1 MGKYMRRQRTRAE
14 RLRKWLTIAI
24 IIFIL
29 LIAATIEIWH
39 VYDSNI
45 QPVSDSQKSQLVT
58 IKAGAS
64 TTQIA
69 QQLNKDGLI
78 RSAWAFEWY
87 VRSHEVRDDLQAG
100 TYSFTP
106 SQDLASI
113 VVTLT
118 TGKVTTK
125 LVTILPGIRIDQV
138 RSDLINDGF
147 SPTSVDSALQ
157 SSQYDSLPA
166 LADLPA
172 GASLEGLLYP
182 DSFQKTDTTDPSVI
196 INESLTEMGQHLTPS
211 LQSAF
216 ASEGL
221 TTYQGITLASIVMK
235 EVSNPTDQSQVAQ
248 VFLKRLSLNMN
259 LDSDVTAYYGAI
271 LAGQTPSTTF
281 DSPYNTYLH
290 TGLPPTPI
298 SNVTAAVLNTV
309 AHPASTS
316 WLYFVTGDDGTTYF
330 SQTLAQQQANI
341 TQYCHKLCSQ
351 SSQ

>member
-1 MGKYMRRQRTRAE
+1 MGKYMMKQSTRAQ
-14 RLRKWLTIAI
+14 RLKKWLTIAI
-24 IIFIL
+24 IIFVL
-29 LIAATIEIWH
+29 LIVATIEIWH
-39 VYDSNI
+39 VYDNNL
-45 QPVSDSQKSQLVT
+45 QPVSNSQKSQLVT
-58 IKAGAS
+58 IKPGAS

-69 QQLNKDGLI
+69 EQLHGNGLI
-78 RSAWAFEWY
+78 RNAWAFEWY
-87 VRSHEVRDDLQAG
+87 VRSSEVRDNLQAG

-113 VVTLT
+113 VDTLT
-118 TGKVTTK
+118 VGKVTTK
-125 LVTILPGIRIDQV
+125 LITILPGIRIDQV

-157 SSQYDSLPA
+157 SAQYASLPA
-166 LADLPA
+166 LADLPV
-172 GASLEGLLYP
+172 GANLEGLLYP
-182 DSFQKTDTTDPSVI
+182 DSFQKTATTNPSSI

-211 LQSAF
+211 LQAAF
-216 ASEGL
+216 AREGL

-248 VFLKRLSLNMN
+248 VFLKRLSINMN

-290 TGLPPTPI
+290 TGLPPGPI
-298 SNVTAAVLNTV
+298 SNVTAAVLNAV
-309 AHPASTS
+309 AHPANTS

-330 SQTLAQQQANI
+330 SQTLAQQQSNTA
-341 TQYCHKLCSQ
+341 QYCHKLCSQ
-351 SSQ
+351 TGQ